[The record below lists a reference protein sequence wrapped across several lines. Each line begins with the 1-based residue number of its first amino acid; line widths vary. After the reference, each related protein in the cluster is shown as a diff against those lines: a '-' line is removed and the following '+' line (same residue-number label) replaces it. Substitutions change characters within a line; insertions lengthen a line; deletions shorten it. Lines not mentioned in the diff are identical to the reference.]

1 MSMDE
6 ILLDGVIGVNG
17 EKLHVLFI
25 FENNNKRYIVYVLEN
40 GDISASILSDDVT
53 LLPITTDEEWDMV
66 DTELEKRDDLWTK

>member
-1 MSMDE
+1 MDE
-6 ILLDGVIGVNG
+6 ILLDGVIEVNG
-17 EKLHVLFI
+17 ENLHVLFI

>member
-1 MSMDE
+1 MDE
-6 ILLDGVIGVNG
+6 ILLDGVIEDTG

>member
-6 ILLDGVIGVNG
+6 ILLDGVIEVND

-25 FENNNKRYIVYVLEN
+25 FENNNKRYIVYVLKN

>member
-1 MSMDE
+1 MDRYY
-6 ILLDGVIGVNG
+6 ISVR
-17 EKLHVLFI
+17 

-40 GDISASILSDDVT
+40 GEISASILSDDVT

>member
-1 MSMDE
+1 MDE
-6 ILLDGVIGVNG
+6 ILLDGVIEVND

-25 FENNNKRYIVYVLEN
+25 FENNNKRYIVYVLKN

>member
-6 ILLDGVIGVNG
+6 ILLDGVIEVNG

-25 FENNNKRYIVYVLEN
+25 LENNNKRYIVYVLEN

-66 DTELEKRDDLWTK
+66 DAELEKRDDLWTK